1 MSEAFDEHEPELE
14 ALEPAVEHALSE
26 ALRAAWAPSELD
38 PARNAL
44 LIQLALEDPLAP
56 PSEEEIV
63 ESERLRRALEGQGRH
78 SSAEL
83 ARALS
88 AALGGGQLPDERLA
102 QHAARATARARRT
115 NVVFVVFGAA
125 AAAAALAAS
134 LLLVVR
140 PASERADESATMAST
155 LKLSRSTAPLF
166 EQKFS
171 AGGHASTERID
182 RIAVARGRELRQNRY
197 ASWGV
202 R

>member
-1 MSEAFDEHEPELE
+1 MSEVFDEHGPELD

-26 ALRAAWAPSELD
+26 ALRAAWAPSVLD

-56 PSEEEIV
+56 PSDEEIV

-78 SSAEL
+78 PSAEL

-88 AALGGGQLPDERLA
+88 AALGGSPLPDERLA
-102 QHAARATARARRT
+102 EHAARATRARRT
-115 NVVFVVFGAA
+115 NVIFVVFGAA

-140 PASERADESATMAST
+140 PASERATESATVAT
-155 LKLSRSTAPLF
+155 TVKLSRSTAPLF
-166 EQKFS
+166 GQKFS

-182 RIAVARGRELRQNRY
+182 RIALARGRELRQNRY
-197 ASWGV
+197 AGWGV